1 MLNYKEKTKY
11 SKFLSLILRHHP
23 EVAGITLDL
32 EGWTDI
38 DNLLVQLNNFFT
50 ISKAQ
55 LMEIVETDEK
65 CRYAI
70 SENGK
75 KIRANQGHSLNLDI
89 KFEKVNPPEYLYH
102 GTSVDKV
109 DSIMENG
116 ILPMQRQYV
125 HLSKDY
131 NTAFIVGE
139 RHGESVVLEVA
150 SQLMIQDGIEFFKSV
165 NGVYLTK
172 FVPNKYIKVLKNNQL
187 DNERCLIHKKNNL
200 STNKKV

>member
-1 MLNYKEKTKY
+1 MLNHKEKTKC

-23 EVAGITLDL
+23 EVANITLDL
-32 EGWTDI
+32 EGWTDL
-38 DNLLVQLNNFFT
+38 DNLLIQLNNFFT
-50 ISKAQ
+50 ITKAQ
-55 LMEIVETDEK
+55 LLEIVETDEK

-109 DSIMENG
+109 DSIMKNG

-139 RHGESVVLEVA
+139 RHGESIVLEVA
-150 SQLMIQDGIEFFKSV
+150 SQLMTEEGIDFFKSV

-172 FVPNKYIKVLKNNQL
+172 YVPNNYIKILKNNVN
-187 DNERCLIHKKNNL
+187 NEENLIHKKN
-200 STNKKV
+200 